1 MNNYLVIID
10 DSFTLKATRVDATGK
25 SEAVVVASE
34 VELAVALKEIKASF
48 KAVRDVVVVTRDAV
62 AGSVEF
68 PPGAADSLG
77 FNERNQLVQFEL
89 MSKMPQNDTMIG
101 EVLVGREVITHAQ
114 LQELLTEQRESR
126 KDRSSGNYQQLGALA
141 ISKGFATQDQIDKA
155 VDVQRRV
162 NQPKIGYSP
171 LAGVGP
177 ELKASYGMPAATEV
191 GFMYQEVREQW
202 LAALKQTGFRLSAI
216 LPFAGLTRHYFGKQF
231 TSGNLVELYDHG
243 INIVALDGSGAA
255 ESIPF
260 GGKPM
265 DVEQLSNLLSRVGS
279 SQKYIWA
286 ATNELRE
293 LVLATGEHT
302 NKASQLLDDP
312 SDSVQVLGASTVYA
326 INAMRHVVFPLK
338 NPPKPLREQP
348 FMPWVYAVM
357 LAAIVVFVAENHI
370 KKEIQP
376 LVSDLDAERLEHQK
390 WEDNWA
396 EASEFLDKIGM
407 LEDGI
412 KKNQELI
419 STANSGIQLI
429 GNLRNRSG
437 FQIQL
442 METLMESISEGVI
455 IDSLGSTSGD
465 AFAVRLW
472 ALTPQQGSAFVEVF
486 SEKLSLM
493 NLTVEV
499 LSTRSGKGDVGVD
512 GTEMIV
518 SINPQIEDAPVSVE
532 EIEDAE

>member
-1 MNNYLVIID
+1 LNNYLVIID
-10 DSFTLKATRVDATGK
+10 DGFTVKATRVDATGK

-34 VELAVALKEIKASF
+34 VELAAALKEIKSSF
-48 KAVRDVVVVTRDAV
+48 KGVRDVVVVTREALV
-62 AGSVEF
+62 GSIEF
-68 PPGAADSLG
+68 PPGAADTLG

-101 EVLVGREVITHAQ
+101 ELLVGRSVITHAQ
-114 LQELLTEQRESR
+114 LKDLLAEQRESR
-126 KDRSSGNYQQLGALA
+126 KDRAAGYQHLGALA
-141 ISKGFATQDQIDKA
+141 VSKGFATQDQIDKA
-155 VDVQRRV
+155 IDVQRRL
-162 NQPKIGYSP
+162 NEPKIGYSP
-171 LAGVGP
+171 LAGVGS
-177 ELKASYGMPAATEV
+177 ELKASYGMPAGTEV
-191 GFMYQEVREQW
+191 GFMYQEVRDQW
-202 LAALKQTGFRLSAI
+202 LAALKQAGFRLSAI
-216 LPFAGLTRHYFGKQF
+216 IPFAGLTRHYFGKQF

-243 INIVALDGSGAA
+243 INIVALDGSNAV

-279 SQKYIWA
+279 TQKYIWA

-302 NKASQLLDDP
+302 NKDSQLLEDP
-312 SDSVQVLGASTVYA
+312 NESVQILGMSTVNA

-338 NPPKPLREQP
+338 NPRKPLKEQP
-348 FMPWVYAVM
+348 FIPWVYAVM
-357 LAAIVVFVAENHI
+357 LAAVAVFVAENKI
-370 KKEIQP
+370 KNEIQP
-376 LVSDLDAERLEHQK
+376 LVNKLEAGHLLHQK
-390 WEDNWA
+390 SEDDWS
-396 EASEFLDKIGM
+396 EATEFLDKIGI

-419 STANSGIQLI
+419 ATANAGIQLI
-429 GNLRNRSG
+429 GNLKNRSG
-437 FQIQL
+437 FQVKL

-455 IDSLGSTSGD
+455 IDSLESTSGD
-465 AFAVRLW
+465 AFAVKLW
-472 ALTPQQGSAFVEVF
+472 AITPQQGTAFVEVF

-499 LSTRSGKGDVGVD
+499 LSTRSGQGDVGVD

-518 SINPQIEDAPVSVE
+518 SINPQIEDAPASVE
-532 EIEDAE
+532 ELEDAE

>member
-1 MNNYLVIID
+1 MLVILD
-10 DSFTLKATRVDATGK
+10 DGFTIKATTVDATGK
-25 SEAVVVASE
+25 SGAVVVASE
-34 VELAVALKEIKASF
+34 VELAAALKEIKASF
-48 KAVRDVVVVTRDAV
+48 KGVRDVVVVTRDAV

-68 PPGAADSLG
+68 PPGAAETLG

-101 EVLVGREVITHAQ
+101 ELLVGRSVITHAQ
-114 LQELLTEQRESR
+114 LQTLLTEQKESR
-126 KDRSSGNYQQLGALA
+126 KDRAAGNYQHLGALA
-141 ISKGFATQDQIDKA
+141 VSKGFATQEQIDKA
-155 VDVQRRV
+155 IDVQRRI
-162 NQPKIGYSP
+162 NEPKIGYSP

-177 ELKASYGMPAATEV
+177 ELKASYGMPAGTEV
-191 GFMYQEVREQW
+191 GFMYQEVRDQW
-202 LAALKQTGFRLSAI
+202 LAALKQAGFRLGAI
-216 LPFAGLTRHYFGKQF
+216 LPLAGITRHYFGKQF

-243 INIVALDGSGAA
+243 INIVALDGSGAV

-279 SQKYIWA
+279 TQKYIWA

-302 NKASQLLDDP
+302 NKDSQLLDDP
-312 SDSVQVLGASTVYA
+312 NESVQILGISTVNA

-348 FMPWVYAVM
+348 FIPWVYAVM
-357 LAAIVVFVAENHI
+357 LAAVVVFVAENYI

-376 LVSDLDAERLEHQK
+376 LVNDLEAERVEHQE

-396 EASEFLDKIGM
+396 EATEFLDKIGI

-419 STANSGIQLI
+419 ATANAGIQLI
-429 GNLRNRSG
+429 GNLKNRSG
-437 FQIQL
+437 FQVKL

-455 IDSLGSTSGD
+455 IDSLESTSGD
-465 AFAVRLW
+465 AFAVKLW
-472 ALTPQQGSAFVEVF
+472 AITPQQGTAFVEVF

-499 LSTRSGKGDVGVD
+499 LSTRSGQGDVGVD

-518 SINPQIEDAPVSVE
+518 SINPQIEDAPASVE
-532 EIEDAE
+532 ELEDAE

>member
-1 MNNYLVIID
+1 MLVIID
-10 DSFTLKATRVDATGK
+10 DGFTIKATTVDATGK
-25 SEAVVVASE
+25 SAAVVVASE
-34 VELAVALKEIKASF
+34 VELAAALKEIKASF
-48 KAVRDVVVVTRDAV
+48 KGVRDVVVVTRDAV

-68 PPGAADSLG
+68 PPGAAETLG
-77 FNERNQLVQFEL
+77 FNERNQLAQFEL

-101 EVLVGREVITHAQ
+101 ELLVGRSVITHAQ
-114 LQELLTEQRESR
+114 LQTLLTEQKESR
-126 KDRSSGNYQQLGALA
+126 KDRAAGNYQHLGALA
-141 ISKGFATQDQIDKA
+141 VSKGFATQDQIDKA
-155 VDVQRRV
+155 IDVQRRL
-162 NQPKIGYSP
+162 NEPKIGYSP

-177 ELKASYGMPAATEV
+177 ELKASYGMPAGTEV
-191 GFMYQEVREQW
+191 GFMYQEVRDQW
-202 LAALKQTGFRLSAI
+202 LAALKQAGFRLGAI
-216 LPFAGLTRHYFGKQF
+216 LPLAGITRHYFGKQF

-243 INIVALDGSGAA
+243 INIVALDGSGAV

-279 SQKYIWA
+279 TQKYIWA

-302 NKASQLLDDP
+302 NKDSQLLDDP
-312 SDSVQVLGASTVYA
+312 NESVQILGISTVNA

-348 FMPWVYAVM
+348 FIPWVYAVM

-370 KKEIQP
+370 KKEIEP
-376 LVSDLDAERLEHQK
+376 LVNDLEAERVEHEE

-396 EASEFLDKIGM
+396 EATEFLDKIGI

-419 STANSGIQLI
+419 ATANAGIQLI
-429 GNLRNRSG
+429 GNLKNRSD
-437 FQIQL
+437 FQVKL

-455 IDSLGSTSGD
+455 IDSLESTSGD
-465 AFAVRLW
+465 AFAVKLW
-472 ALTPQQGSAFVEVF
+472 AITPQQGTAFVEVF

-499 LSTRSGKGDVGVD
+499 LSTRSGQGDVGVD

-518 SINPQIEDAPVSVE
+518 SINPQIEDAPASVE
-532 EIEDAE
+532 ELEDAE